1 MGKQYVV
8 NIYSGILFSLK
19 KDEKILTHAVTWIK
33 LEDIIL
39 NEISLSPK
47 DE

>member
-1 MGKQYVV
+1 VEY
-8 NIYSGILFSLK
+8 YSALK
-19 KDEKILTHAVTWIK
+19 RMKKILTHAVTWIK